1 MKSSKVVYYLCYY
14 SHLCFYYS
22 FWGYFLILIILRFFG
37 VELNTYLGYIFFLLF
52 GLWAGSAT
60 ALFATRYMKD
70 AFQKEQDRNK
80 EDK

>member
-1 MKSSKVVYYLCYY
+1 MLLFPSVL
-14 SHLCFYYS
+14 FYYS